1 MSGNQPQSDRWL
13 LDLPSVEHP
22 PHEGCSGHGPGQERK
37 AAFPGVSAA
46 IERAHPTVFATEPQ
60 ACLPRSHHR
69 LTRPRGSQCNHK
81 RSIPS
86 GCSHCESPLRVAPVA
101 GFSHGDQGPM
111 ALAQRSDVTALVPV
125 SSIGRSVT
133 LSNRDIHLLHL
144 NASAVLA
151 VPHTWPAGSSPTPV
165 RPGTLSS
172 QPGVPGRRPSYRLE
186 KARALGQRRAG
197 RSENRSSAGD
207 APTLPTTETIRRD

>member
-86 GCSHCESPLRVAPVA
+86 GCSHCENPLQVAPAA
-101 GFSHGDQGPM
+101 GFSCGDQGPRV
-111 ALAQRSDVTALVPV
+111 LAQRSDVTALVPV

-172 QPGVPGRRPSYRLE
+172 QPGVPGRRPVLS
-186 KARALGQRRAG
+186 AR
-197 RSENRSSAGD
+197 RSPRSRPEARGPIGEPIFSRGCPHPADNRNY
-207 APTLPTTETIRRD
+207 

>member
-133 LSNRDIHLLHL
+133 LSNREIHLLHL
-144 NASAVLA
+144 NASVELV
-151 VPHTWPAGSSPTPV
+151 VPHIWPAGSRPRPV
-165 RPGTLSS
+165 RPGALLS
-172 QPGVPGRRPSYRLE
+172 PTRGVPGRPKDESPRSRPE
-186 KARALGQRRAG
+186 ARGPIGSPIFG
-197 RSENRSSAGD
+197 RD
-207 APTLPTTETIRRD
+207 APALPTNTNN